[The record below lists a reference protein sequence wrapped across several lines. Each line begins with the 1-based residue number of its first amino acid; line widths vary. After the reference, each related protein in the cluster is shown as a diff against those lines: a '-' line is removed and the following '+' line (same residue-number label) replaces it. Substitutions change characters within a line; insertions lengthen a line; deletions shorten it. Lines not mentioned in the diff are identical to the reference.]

1 MYSSLYF
8 QISSL
13 VYIILLIVVYFS
25 RKRLNI
31 FETKIY
37 SYLIIINFV
46 GVILDLISTYLAI
59 VDVTNPLLNPV
70 SKLYLVYLIT
80 WMYVFTIYL
89 SYISTKNKKIN
100 VLDKKYRSLLYIF
113 YLVPVIVIMLCPLY
127 NYSNDGI
134 VYTYGLSANLTY
146 GFSGLYICFWLLCL
160 IYNRKELKSKKYI
173 PLFILI
179 VLGVITAI
187 MQSLMP
193 QLLLITSLFVYVT
206 VLMYFTIE
214 NPDVKMIE
222 QLDIAKTNAEKANK
236 AKSDFLSSMSHEI
249 RTPLNAIVGFSECIM
264 QESDIEDIHRDAKDV
279 IMASQNLLEIVNGIL
294 DISKIEA
301 NKMEIVETDYELLP
315 ALENISKLMIPR
327 IGEKPIELKTNFAVD
342 IPYKMHGDIGK
353 IKQIV
358 TNILTNAV
366 KYTERGQINFDV
378 NCVNENNIS
387 SLVISVE
394 DTGRG
399 IEADKIDKLFT
410 KFNRLDEDRNTT
422 IEGTGLGLAI
432 TKNLVD
438 MLGGKI
444 IVQSKYG
451 EGSKFTVYLK
461 QNIVSQDCNEEE
473 KTKEEKYD
481 LSFEG
486 HKILIVDDN
495 KLNLRVADKLLKNY
509 SLSTTLVESGMEC
522 INKIKANEKY
532 DLILLDDMMP
542 RMSGIETLARLKQ
555 LPNFNIPTIALTA
568 NAISGEREKYINAGF
583 DEYLAKPIEKI
594 ELEKVLY
601 KFLNKGKISINS
613 STKALIVDDNKIN
626 IKVAE
631 NFLKPYEFNVDSVLS
646 GNECIEKLK
655 TDKYDMI
662 FMDDMMPNL
671 SGVETLQKLK
681 EDENFDVPVIALT
694 ANAISGARE
703 HYLSLG
709 FNEYISKPIDKKELD
724 RVVNMF
730 TPDENTEEKTNIEE
744 VKETETKEVTEV
756 ENGLEETKTT
766 VEVKEEDKIDYL
778 KNNGVDINTAL
789 SLLGDM
795 EMYNETLEDFKNN
808 FNEKIIKLKR
818 FKEANDMQ
826 NYAILVHS
834 LKSDCKYLGFTKLA
848 EISYEHELKSKAND
862 SEFVTNNFEN
872 LVKECAKVK
881 VIIDKY

>member
-1 MYSSLYF
+1 MANNAFTLCSLIYS
-8 QISSL
+8 
-13 VYIILLIVVYFS
+13 ILINIVYFS
-25 RKRLNI
+25 KRRLDNI
-31 FETKIY
+31 ENRLY
-37 SYLIIINFV
+37 GWLVRMNLVNVIIA
-46 GVILDLISTYLAI
+46 VICHYTILSRAQI
-59 VDVTNPLLNPV
+59 PLLNEIV
-70 SKLYLVYLIT
+70 GKSLLAIFFVYI
-80 WMYVFTIYL
+80 YIFTIYVL
-89 SYISTKNKKIN
+89 TISNVNIDLKKKNMKICSIIIFFIVITGICFLPLNYYGENNIAYSFGPSAN
-100 VLDKKYRSLLYIF
+100 VVYTFTGIAIF
-113 YLVPVIVIMLCPLY
+113 GWVIVMLR
-127 NYSNDGI
+127 NYKNLKQKRYLPVFLFVILAVI
-134 VYTYGLSANLTY
+134 V
-146 GFSGLYICFWLLCL
+146 
-160 IYNRKELKSKKYI
+160 
-173 PLFILI
+173 
-179 VLGVITAI
+179 VVI
-187 MQSLMP
+187 QRLNP
-193 QLLLITSLFVYVT
+193 QLLLITALETFVT
-206 VLMYFTIE
+206 VLMFFTIE
-214 NPDVKMIE
+214 NPDVRLIE
-222 QLDIAKTNAEKANK
+222 QLDVAKTNAEKANK

-378 NCVNENNIS
+378 NCVNENDVS

-473 KTKEEKYD
+473 KAKEEKYD

-486 HKILIVDDN
+486 CHVLIVDDN

-509 SLSTTLVESGMEC
+509 KLKTTLVESGMEC

-730 TPDENTEEKTNIEE
+730 TSEENNDEKTN
-744 VKETETKEVTEV
+744 VKETEKVESKEIIEK
-756 ENGLEETKTT
+756 ET
-766 VEVKEEDKIDYL
+766 VETTPIVTEEDKIDYL
-778 KNNGVDINTAL
+778 KNNGVNIDTAL

-818 FKEANDMQ
+818 FKEANDMP

-834 LKSDCKYLGFTKLA
+834 LKSDCKYLGFTKFA